1 MKQDNIIIK
10 SDCIFIGDGS
20 PTIDGYI
27 KVVND
32 KITNIGQGNVPETL
46 LDENTVSYDFTG
58 KTVSPGFTDVH
69 CFFTGYVVRFLGCDL
84 SACNSVEE
92 VIQKAKKQQ
101 EHISDDY
108 PILGHGLTLNISK
121 EKLDEEF
128 GNRPCI
134 LFMEGCETC
143 AMNSSAIDSYN
154 FNPDRCWPEAY
165 VKIFPYILGDKEFI
179 KPQFIKYMKMMNSHG
194 ITSVKEMGFDD
205 FYTFTDVLKE
215 LENEDALS
223 LRVNFMSQPV
233 DKPANFEYGKKMRD
247 EFKGD
252 FVHFSGYNQMT
263 DGSVSEYCADI
274 KKPYNNTDTC
284 CKQNI
289 DWKKLES
296 DTIEADKLGF
306 RFSLHA
312 QGDAAISKT
321 LDIYE
326 KCLCDEDG
334 KMINRHAI
342 TDLEF
347 SDPIDLERMGKMGVI
362 AEIYPQIQSIANRKD
377 KLKMIEEK
385 IGLERGKNYWNRRKM
400 ADSNVTISCGTDLPL
415 LIDNIP
421 ESIYHAVGGFF
432 PEGGEPF
439 NEQNMLTRQEVM
451 KAWTY
456 GGAYNLS
463 NENKLGTLEEGKL
476 ADITILSGD
485 IFKTPM
491 ENIRD
496 IEVYMTIVNGKIV
509 YQTGGNNN
517 E

>member
-1 MKQDNIIIK
+1 MKKNNIIIK
-10 SDCIFIGDGS
+10 SDCIFPATGENAF
-20 PTIDGYI
+20 DGYLKI
-27 KVVND
+27 KD
-32 KITNIGQGNVPETL
+32 GIIINVGKGEVPKELIDSDT
-46 LDENTVSYDFTG
+46 EIFDFKG

-69 CFFTGYVVRFLGCDL
+69 CFFTGYVVRFLGVDL
-84 SACNSVEE
+84 SDCDSEE
-92 VIQKAKKQQ
+92 KVLFKAKEYMKN
-101 EHISDDY
+101 IPDDF
-108 PILGHGLTLNISK
+108 PVLGHNLKVNISE
-121 EKLDEEF
+121 EKLNDEF
-128 GNRPCI
+128 GLRPVI

-143 AMNSSAIDSYN
+143 AMNKVAIETYK
-154 FNPDRCWPEAY
+154 FNPNRCWPEAY
-165 VKIFPYILGDKEFI
+165 VKIFPFILGDKAFI
-179 KPQFIKYMKMMNSHG
+179 KPQFVEYMKMMNSHG

-215 LENEDALS
+215 LENENALT

-233 DKPANFEYGKKMRD
+233 DKPANFEYGEKMRD
-247 EFKGD
+247 LFKGEY
-252 FVHFSGYNQMT
+252 VTFSGYNQMT

-284 CKQNI
+284 CKQDI
-289 DWKKLES
+289 DWQKLGD
-296 DTIEADKLGF
+296 DTREADKRGF

-312 QGDAAISKT
+312 QGDAAIAKT

-326 KCLCDEDG
+326 TCKRDENG

-347 SDPIDLERMGKMGVI
+347 SDPSDLERMGKMGVI

-377 KLKMIEEK
+377 KLAMIEEK

-400 ADSNVTISCGTDLPL
+400 VDSGVTISCGTDLPL

-421 ESIYHAVGGFF
+421 ESIYHAVGGYF

-439 NEQNMLTRQEVM
+439 NKDNMLTREELM
-451 KAWTY
+451 KAWTF

-463 NENKLGTLEEGKL
+463 KEKELGTLEVGKK
-476 ADITILSGD
+476 ADIAVLSKNVFKEPLETIRNLKVDMTIL
-485 IFKTPM
+485 
-491 ENIRD
+491 
-496 IEVYMTIVNGKIV
+496 NGNIV
-509 YQTGGNNN
+509 YRG